1 VPVLCVLFVYF
12 FIEGCGGELLLL
24 LSAYVVHPVGDE
36 NGFQRFSPFPLTKSL
51 CQSGVKK
58 HSISA

>member
-1 VPVLCVLFVYF
+1 MFSR
-12 FIEGCGGELLLL
+12 LLL
-24 LSAYVVHPVGDE
+24 AAINVVGDGVRVGDE
-36 NGFQRFSPFPLTKSL
+36 NGFQAMKMAFKDFPPFPLTKSL